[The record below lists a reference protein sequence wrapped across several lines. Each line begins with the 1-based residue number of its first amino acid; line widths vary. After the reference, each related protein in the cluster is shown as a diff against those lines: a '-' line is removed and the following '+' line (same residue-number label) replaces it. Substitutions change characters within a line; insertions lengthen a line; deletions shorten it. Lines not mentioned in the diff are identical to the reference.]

1 MRERLKS
8 LMEKALRRSFGD
20 PARMRSRA
28 LILAYHNVVPDG
40 FEGQGD
46 RSLHLALSLFRR
58 QLDLLQAHCRVTSL
72 PDLLEYGP
80 GLDRLSVAITFDDAY
95 VGAVELALPELAQRG
110 LPATLFVAPGLLGAR
125 SFWWDELAQ
134 GPGGLSAT
142 RRRAALDTH
151 QGRSDAVR
159 AAFHDP
165 RSGTSLPQWYA
176 CAEETP
182 VRSLAHSEGLTL
194 GAHSWSHPNLTRL
207 TAQELIPELTRPLE
221 WLASTNARTLRAL
234 AYPYG
239 LHSPEVQAAARAAGY
254 DAALRV
260 EGGWLGREAGDRLA
274 VPRFNIPAG
283 LSEDGFMLRLSGVIP
298 L

>member
-1 MRERLKS
+1 MRAQLKS
-8 LMEKALRRSFGD
+8 LVEKALRRSFGD

-46 RSLHLALSLFRR
+46 RSLHLALGAFRR

-72 PDLLEYGP
+72 SDLLENGP
-80 GLDRLSVAITFDDAY
+80 AHDRLSVAITFDDAY
-95 VGAVELALPELAQRG
+95 AGAVELALPELAQRG

-125 SFWWDELAQ
+125 TFWWDELAQ
-134 GPGGLSAT
+134 GPGGLSAA
-142 RRRAALDTH
+142 RRRAAIDTH
-151 QGRSDAVR
+151 GGRSDAIR
-159 AAFHDP
+159 AALNDHGSP
-165 RSGTSLPQWYA
+165 ASLPRWYA
-176 CAEETP
+176 CADEEP
-182 VRSLAHSEGLTL
+182 VRSLARFEGLTL

-207 TAQELIPELTRPLE
+207 TAQALIPELTRPLE
-221 WLASTNARTLRAL
+221 WLASTTARTVRTL

-239 LHSPEVQAAARAAGY
+239 IHSPEVQAAARAAGY

-260 EGGWLGREAGDRLA
+260 EGGWFRREAGDPLV